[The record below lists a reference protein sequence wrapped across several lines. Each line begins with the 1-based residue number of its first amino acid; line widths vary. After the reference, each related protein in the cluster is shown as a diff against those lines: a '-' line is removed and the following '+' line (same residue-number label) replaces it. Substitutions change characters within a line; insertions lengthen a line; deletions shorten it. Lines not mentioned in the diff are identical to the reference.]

1 MATIK
6 ISELSAATTPLT
18 GDELLEL
25 SQLSGG
31 IYGSVQ
37 AEAADVAFAGT
48 KYGSFYDITDQTG
61 SVSAATA
68 VKFGTNDIN
77 TKGVTVVSSGG
88 NATRITY
95 AAAGTYMISPSLQ
108 FANSAA
114 SDHDVTVWLAKQGTA
129 ITATATLITVP
140 KSGDGGN
147 AFFASVFYVTVTAGQ
162 YVEVMWLPENVAVTV
177 DHTAAGAIA
186 PAVPSAIV
194 VTQRINL

>member
-1 MATIK
+1 MASKK
-6 ISELSAATTPLT
+6 ISDLDPAVTPLT
-18 GDELLEL
+18 GAELMEL

-48 KYGSFYDITDQTG
+48 KYGSFYDVTDQTG
-61 SVSAATA
+61 STSAATA

-77 TKGVTVVSSGG
+77 TKGVTVVTNGSDL
-88 NATRITY
+88 TRITY

-108 FANSAA
+108 FVNSDAA
-114 SDHDVTVWLAKQGTA
+114 DHDVTVWLAKQGTA
-129 ITATATLITVP
+129 IPASATKITVP
-140 KSGDGGN
+140 KAGDGGS

-162 YVEVMWLPENVAVTV
+162 YVEVMWLPENTAVTL

-194 VTQRINL
+194 VTERIDL